1 MRIKMTA
8 SVILLMAYVQFM
20 APFIIVPKNYTPRPP
35 RRLKDDEKSSGISG
49 LIDDWGDLHDSLN
62 KNMGKNIEEAGK
74 VAGLPG
80 ALIVIGAYAFANA
93 IAFMGG
99 LFYTIGGAM
108 LMFAGYAMVFF
119 YMLGEWLL
127 KVCGKAL
134 AILAVAG
141 QELFEAVAE
150 RAHRASVYLSKLKW
164 WRKDRVKKKI
174 RKLTKQTQVAHTDFP
189 AEANKNITL
198 GLPVLID
205 LPKWFS
211 KERTEEMSQ
220 EEKLMFKKYENAK
233 RVGKW
238 VERVAQHFD
247 LMNLEAQALGKS
259 QKKGL
264 LNLFGKSTDE
274 PNKEPGPPMSDE
286 ELRFAFRRLYDSEQI
301 DLENQA
307 IELNGV
313 PKMDSVQKDPKVSH
327 FEETKIRRQGLKT
340 RIGKIVDLV
349 QTNAYNLKKYRASYP
364 YKRILY
370 PVEIDQIIARINDQK
385 NTEDKQALRD
395 KLQKIM
401 EREIPGTSSTALNKH
416 MAIDVN
422 NQYIRAGLNKS
433 NITMKFFSSYVRAA
447 FICIIRLDIAKTE
460 IYKQKNPGKF
470 KNPESLKSHEDSIQK
485 LHETVASV
493 TKDVDFD

>member
-20 APFIIVPKNYTPRPP
+20 APFIIIPKNYTPRPP
-35 RRLKDDEKSSGISG
+35 RRLKDEEKKSGVMG
-49 LIDDWGDLHDSLN
+49 LLKDWGDLHGELN
-62 KNMGKNIEEAGK
+62 ENMGKNMDDAANSG
-74 VAGLPG
+74 GLLG
-80 ALIVIGAYAFANA
+80 VLVVVGLYAFANA

-127 KVCGKAL
+127 KVCGEALKVLAGAGKAL
-134 AILAVAG
+134 
-141 QELFEAVAE
+141 FDAVAE
-150 RAHRASVYLSKLKW
+150 RAQRASNYLSKLKW
-164 WRKDRVKKKI
+164 WRKDRVKTKT
-174 RKLTKQTQVAHTDFP
+174 RKLTKQTTVVHTDFP
-189 AEANKNITL
+189 VEANKNITL

-211 KERTEEMSQ
+211 KEGTNEMTEE
-220 EEKLMFKKYENAK
+220 EKQMFKKYENAK
-233 RVGKW
+233 RIGKW
-238 VERVAQHFD
+238 VERIAQHFD
-247 LMNLEAQALGKS
+247 LINLEAQALGKS
-259 QKKGL
+259 QKKGF
-264 LNLFGKSTDE
+264 LNLFGKTTDE

-286 ELRFAFRRLYDSEQI
+286 ELRFAFRRLYDTEQI

-313 PKMDSVQKDPKVSH
+313 PKMDKVQGDPKKYH

-340 RIGKIVDLV
+340 RIGRIVDLV

-370 PVEIDQIIARINDQK
+370 PVEIDQIIARINDKK
-385 NTEDKQALRD
+385 NTEDKEALRK
-395 KLQKIM
+395 KLQIIM
-401 EREIPGTSSTALNKH
+401 EREIPGASSTAINKQ

-447 FICIIRLDIAKTE
+447 FICIVRLDIAKTE

-470 KNPESLKSHEDSIQK
+470 KDPESLKSHESSIQK